1 MCRIVVDAS
10 KFCLILG
17 FPPLLFII
25 DSYVNSDVLSH
36 VRKDIRNLKK
46 VTLVRLFLEVCNVSI
61 HIFKNLQ
68 DISSMLT
75 MLQFQY
81 QVLHMVKLK
90 GICPRKNQRIKLKK
104 IQT

>member
-1 MCRIVVDAS
+1 MCPYI
-10 KFCLILG
+10 F
-17 FPPLLFII
+17 
-25 DSYVNSDVLSH
+25 
-36 VRKDIRNLKK
+36 
-46 VTLVRLFLEVCNVSI
+46 
-61 HIFKNLQ
+61 FKNLQ